1 MGESTVKMTTHK
13 QIPKKIRQQVYEKYN
28 GHCAYCGRKITLKE
42 MQVDHVY
49 SVYHA
54 ELNKKGKAVGVE
66 DSKGDPKYL
75 KEKAAHVNDIDNL
88 MPACRQCN
96 FYKGAM
102 DIEAFRSQLETAL
115 FYNATNTFQFRLAER
130 YGLVKPTPHHIE
142 FYFEK
147 EKSNDHENYA

>member
-1 MGESTVKMTTHK
+1 MSAHK
-13 QIPKKIRQQVYEKYN
+13 QISKQIRQQVYDKYG
-28 GHCAYCGRKITLKE
+28 GHCAYCGRKLTLKE

-54 ELNKKGKAVGVE
+54 ELNEKGKAVDVE
-66 DSKGDPKYL
+66 DSKGDPESL

-102 DIEAFRSQLETAL
+102 DIETFRNQLETTL
-115 FYNATNTFQFRLAER
+115 LGNTIKTFQFRLAER
-130 YGLVKPTPHHIE
+130 YGLVQATPHHIR

-147 EKSNDHENYA
+147 ESGGE

>member
-1 MGESTVKMTTHK
+1 MSAHK
-13 QIPKKIRQQVYEKYN
+13 QISKQIRQQVYDKYG
-28 GHCAYCGRKITLKE
+28 GHCAYCGRKLTLKE

-54 ELNKKGKAVGVE
+54 ELNEKGKAVDV
-66 DSKGDPKYL
+66 DDIKGDLESL

-102 DIEAFRSQLETAL
+102 DIETFRNQLETTL
-115 FYNATNTFQFRLAER
+115 LGNTIKTFQFRLAER
-130 YGLVKPTPHHIE
+130 YGLVQATPHHVR

-147 EKSNDHENYA
+147 ESGGE